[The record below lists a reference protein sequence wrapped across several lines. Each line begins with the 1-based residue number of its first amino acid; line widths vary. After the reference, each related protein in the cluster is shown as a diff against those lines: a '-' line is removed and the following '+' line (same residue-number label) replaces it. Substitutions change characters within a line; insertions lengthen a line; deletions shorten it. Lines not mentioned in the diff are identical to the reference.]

1 MPCWTNL
8 QFLCGY
14 SAPEGCNLVAK
25 FSDHIALTS
34 ITFQLSKHQRISCQ
48 INANKCYNDYYLQP
62 WHNVFIDLERT
73 LLQRCCNVSVPVGSF
88 LIYNNKAT
96 WKIKGT
102 HGKNLHN
109 FFFFFCFLFE
119 KYYNNSSTSHD
130 PDKVIFIFSSHT
142 LNDHKKFLLCKG
154 LNFAI
159 SPKNI
164 TYRG

>member
-25 FSDHIALTS
+25 FSVHIALTS
-34 ITFQLSKHQRISCQ
+34 ITFQLSKHQRISCR

-96 WKIKGT
+96 WKINGT

-109 FFFFFCFLFE
+109 FFFFFF
-119 KYYNNSSTSHD
+119 
-130 PDKVIFIFSSHT
+130 
-142 LNDHKKFLLCKG
+142 
-154 LNFAI
+154 FAFCL
-159 SPKNI
+159 KNI
-164 TYRG
+164 TIIQVRRTIPIRLFLFFQVIHWMIIKSFCYVRV

>member
-34 ITFQLSKHQRISCQ
+34 ITFQLSKHQRISCR
-48 INANKCYNDYYLQP
+48 INANKCYNDYHLQP
-62 WHNVFIDLERT
+62 WHNVFIDLEIT

-96 WKIKGT
+96 WKIKET

-109 FFFFFCFLFE
+109 LFFFVFCSKTIMIIQVRRTIPIMLLSFFQVVHWMIIKSFC
-119 KYYNNSSTSHD
+119 Y
-130 PDKVIFIFSSHT
+130 V
-142 LNDHKKFLLCKG
+142 
-154 LNFAI
+154 
-159 SPKNI
+159 
-164 TYRG
+164 RV

>member
-34 ITFQLSKHQRISCQ
+34 ITFQLSKHQHISCR

-96 WKIKGT
+96 WKIKET
-102 HGKNLHN
+102 HGKNLRN
-109 FFFFFCFLFE
+109 FCFFFAFCL
-119 KYYNNSSTSHD
+119 
-130 PDKVIFIFSSHT
+130 
-142 LNDHKKFLLCKG
+142 
-154 LNFAI
+154 
-159 SPKNI
+159 KNI
-164 TYRG
+164 TIIQVRRTIPIRLFLFFQVIHWMIIKSFCYVRV

>member
-34 ITFQLSKHQRISCQ
+34 ITFQLSKHQRISCR
-48 INANKCYNDYYLQP
+48 INANKCYNDYHLQP

-88 LIYNNKAT
+88 LIYNNTAT
-96 WKIKGT
+96 WKIKET

-109 FFFFFCFLFE
+109 LFFFFVFRLKSITIIQVRRTIPIRLFLFFQ
-119 KYYNNSSTSHD
+119 
-130 PDKVIFIFSSHT
+130 VIHWMIIKSF
-142 LNDHKKFLLCKG
+142 C
-154 LNFAI
+154 
-159 SPKNI
+159 
-164 TYRG
+164 YVRV